1 MEPQVAVKH
10 RARKV
15 KIVRPTTRALAIGFG
30 LAVAVM
36 SSVVWAQRSGGSHR
50 GAGQAAGAS
59 QGGGGYRGGSHHGG
73 SGRHSG
79 HRHGGHSHSHGG
91 VFLGFTSPFWFGPYS
106 YPYAYPYYP
115 YESYSYPYYPLVGG
129 SEGPVVY
136 IERTDPDLTWEGSS
150 GYWHYCRESNLYY
163 PYARECAGWWERV
176 PAQPQSA
183 ER

>member
-115 YESYSYPYYPLVGG
+115 YGSYSYPYYPLVGG

-136 IERTDPDLTWEGSS
+136 IERTDPDLAWEGSS

-163 PYARECAGWWERV
+163 PYARECAGRWERV